1 MVKKLKNTPFW
12 NVLRRGSA
20 ATLALIVVAMSCF
33 VPISAADEPTEP
45 TEPVYS
51 EGLTYTFSGSNA
63 TVTGPG
69 TWTGGEL
76 RIPPQVTVD
85 GVTYSVTAIGADAF
99 IDNTDVVSLVMPVT
113 VVSLGQRAFQGCVNL
128 TSVSG
133 GSNIASSNY
142 CFDNCVTLRNFDFS
156 GFKTITASYFLRGT
170 QVKTVVIPSTCSQ
183 FSPSSL
189 GDFEYL
195 FYSSGSVITAP
206 LPSSCQEL
214 HFDGT
219 LKEYVQSFSVNS
231 SARFFQDQTHFFLS
245 GVEVTGTLRLPDS
258 VTITTCF
265 SGLTSIETLI
275 VPSTVSFSWHV
286 SGSSAYV
293 CYFSYC
299 KNLKN
304 VYWNN
309 SASNAI
315 ESSAKYKYLFRGCVS
330 LEKFYYNGALTSL
343 SFNGSFLDT
352 NSTFTLYLP
361 GASDDY
367 TLTGFSNPI
376 VYDSVFVTPDFQYL
390 YTDSNVITN
399 NGGSIFVTLQPLKNY
414 GLPGTVDVTDTSGT
428 SLGWTNGVEYTYNS
442 TTGQFTVP
450 ALIQNIQLRAIG
462 VSLVPNYYFFNADP
476 AFQSF
481 IGNRITFEATDFNG
495 LTVTGAFI
503 RLEDER
509 LCFYQIVADEHVL
522 VWADDTGWASPLY
535 RYLDFGSYEI
545 GEDLAYFLRA
555 TASVPSIGSML
566 LQIYNASGGGSSG
579 GSYDAGYSDGYDVG
593 FEDGR
598 DVGYGEGYDVGFED
612 GSATS
617 GGGGS
622 PGTTG
627 TIFDYC
633 TFYVTFDVRDDS
645 GRVTTTS
652 RRQIEPDMGVGTVS
666 PTGAIALAHALTNLP
681 GQTVVGC
688 TLYMVWGDAHFF
700 DYSTFPIF
708 VSGEEAPSLTAQ
720 MYNVEDQSFAL
731 VPSYRESDG
740 LYVLA
745 PMYVDTYP
753 QSKNCTEIRMD
764 VATPM
769 VWGVTISTNAEMYS
783 VGYGNGYGD
792 GYDKGANIS
801 TQDAF
806 NEGHREGYIV
816 GKQEGIKISERGNFY
831 NLFVSLSDAV
841 FGSFLALF
849 SFEILGVNM
858 QTIFGA
864 LLTLC
869 VLLIVLFKFTGKKE

>member
-1 MVKKLKNTPFW
+1 MVKKIKNTPFW

-51 EGLTYTFSGSNA
+51 EGLAYTYNSTAMTA
-63 TVTGPG
+63 TVTGRG
-69 TWTGGEL
+69 SWTGSDL
-76 RIPPQVTVD
+76 RVPPSVLYEGASYSVVAVGGFSNDLGLLSVYLSAPVVTVN
-85 GVTYSVTAIGADAF
+85 GSAFKSCTALMHFQSESSVVIG
-99 IDNTDVVSLVMPVT
+99 SY
-113 VVSLGQRAFQGCVNL
+113 AFQYCTNL
-128 TSVSG
+128 
-133 GSNIASSNY
+133 
-142 CFDNCVTLRNFDFS
+142 FQFDFS
-156 GFKTITASYFLRGT
+156 K
-170 QVKTVVIPSTCSQ
+170 V
-183 FSPSSL
+183 SS
-189 GDFEYL
+189 F
-195 FYSSGSVITAP
+195 
-206 LPSSCQEL
+206 
-214 HFDGT
+214 
-219 LKEYVQSFSVNS
+219 
-231 SARFFQDQTHFFLS
+231 
-245 GVEVTGTLRLPDS
+245 
-258 VTITTCF
+258 
-265 SGLTSIETLI
+265 
-275 VPSTVSFSWHV
+275 
-286 SGSSAYV
+286 GSSAFDDCGIRNLV
-293 CYFSYC
+293 IPNNFRDFS
-299 KNLKN
+299 L
-304 VYWNN
+304 
-309 SASNAI
+309 SDFGLSG
-315 ESSAKYKYLFRGCVS
+315 YLETITYSYPTVLSYTTKSIRPSEAV
-330 LEKFYYNGALTSL
+330 YYNGTTLQFLSSITSSLQSSLLTTGIKLYINNEFIEGRFVVPEGSYVGVALRGYSFINELVVPSL
-343 SFNGSFLDT
+343 VSFDSSVTYEAYFGNMSALKTVYWYASGGWNSSSTGDATFNGCANLENVYYFGGITSFTKNNIFYST
-352 NSTFTLYLP
+352 NNNFTLYLP
-361 GASDDY
+361 GASDQY
-367 TLTGFSNPI
+367 TLTGFTNPI
-376 VYDSVFVTPDFQYL
+376 VYNSAYVNLEATGL
-390 YTDSNVITN
+390 YTDDPLIFQK
-399 NGGSIFVTLQPLKNY
+399 GSLFSMTLKTVFGY
-414 GLPGTVDVTDTSGT
+414 GLPGTVDVLDSAGV
-428 SLGWTNGVEYTYNS
+428 SLGWTNGVEYFYDS
-442 TTGQFTVP
+442 TNGAFSVSDLQNAITVV
-450 ALIQNIQLRAIG
+450 ANG
-462 VSLVPNYYFFNADP
+462 VSLVPNYYFFNANP

-481 IGNRITFEATDFNG
+481 VGDRFTFEATDFNG
-495 LTVTGAFI
+495 SAVTGAFV

-509 LCFYQIVADEHVL
+509 LCFYQIMAAEDVL

-545 GEDLAYFLRA
+545 GEDLAYFLRT

-566 LQIYNASGGGSSG
+566 SQIYNASGGGSSG
-579 GSYDAGYSDGYDVG
+579 GSYDTGYSDGYAVG

-622 PGTTG
+622 PGQTG

-633 TFYVTFDVRDDS
+633 TFYVTFTVRDNA
-645 GRVTTTS
+645 GNLTTTS
-652 RRQIEPDMGVGTVS
+652 RRQIEPQMGIGTIS
-666 PTGAIALAHALTNLP
+666 ATAAIAAAHATTELL

-769 VWGVTISTNAEMYS
+769 AWGVTISTNAEMYS

-816 GKQEGIKISERGNFY
+816 GKQEGIEISERGNFY
-831 NLFVSLSDAV
+831 NLFVSLADAV